1 MLAKK
6 KKEKIDKLWPKYR
19 GSVENTI
26 KNRSVTKKQLTNYT
40 ERMRYVIKIYP
51 NKAIYWL
58 LEMQSAIL
66 RQKKLLPLKKRKTSA
81 LNLGPAQASVSI
93 RRNIC

>member
-26 KNRSVTKKQLTNYT
+26 KNRSITKKQLTNYI

-66 RQKKLLPLKKRKTSA
+66 RQKKLLPLKKKKNLCVKFGTST
-81 LNLGPAQASVSI
+81 SVSQY
-93 RRNIC
+93 